1 MTTSARIALDKKNRM
16 IDQIEIENVVSP
28 GRTMRVD
35 RRKYEAVKDALLAV
49 LPASEPGLTVA
60 DAKAALLP
68 RLPEQ
73 LFPGGAKA
81 GWWLKAAQ
89 LDMEAKGVIRRQES
103 RPVRLLRV
111 ASLRS

>member
-1 MTTSARIALDKKNRM
+1 MLDH
-16 IDQIEIENVVSP
+16 IEIENIVSP
-28 GRTMRVD
+28 GGTTRVD
-35 RRKYEAVKDALLAV
+35 RRKYEDVRDALLAV

-60 DAKAALLP
+60 EAKAALLP
-68 RLPEQ
+68 NLSEQ

-89 LDMEAKGVIRRQES
+89 LDLEAKGVIRRQES

-111 ASLRS
+111 AGLRS